1 MNKLGVVG
9 EGGGMAAEN
18 KCGTTAHCQIHLNEL
33 RTMGYKWSKFNSVAH
48 GTYFV
53 GRTKA
58 EFPR

>member
-18 KCGTTAHCQIHLNEL
+18 ECGTTAHRQIHLNEL
-33 RTMGYKWSKFNSVAH
+33 KAMGYKWSKFNSVAH
-48 GTYFV
+48 GMHFA